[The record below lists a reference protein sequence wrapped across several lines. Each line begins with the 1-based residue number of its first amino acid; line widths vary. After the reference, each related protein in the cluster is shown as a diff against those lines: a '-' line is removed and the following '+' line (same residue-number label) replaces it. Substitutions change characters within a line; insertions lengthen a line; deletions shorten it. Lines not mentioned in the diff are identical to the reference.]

1 MARYLLPERSR
12 SAANA
17 RAVVRDQLV
26 ATSAKLTQ
34 HTVAQ
39 TFLRFQVA
47 LVQAAEIANCNRVE
61 KAIVTLKS
69 KVTSCAML
77 SSPECVSCKPR

>member
-1 MARYLLPERSR
+1 MRVLLC
-12 SAANA
+12 
-17 RAVVRDQLV
+17 VV

-47 LVQAAEIANCNRVE
+47 LDQAAEIANCNRVE

-77 SSPECVSCKPR
+77 SSPECVSCKPQ